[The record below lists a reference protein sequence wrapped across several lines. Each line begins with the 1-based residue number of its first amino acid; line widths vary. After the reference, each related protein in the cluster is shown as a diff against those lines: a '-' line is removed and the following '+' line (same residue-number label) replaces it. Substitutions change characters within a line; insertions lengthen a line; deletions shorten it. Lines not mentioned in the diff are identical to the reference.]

1 MSNVG
6 STNVSFVGL
15 TNNSLTSALVELETA
30 PQRVRDLAS
39 WLLNQAALAANRL
52 VSEGLSA
59 VGAHRSHYTVL
70 AALDEFGPAS
80 QAALARRCGIDR
92 SDMVALVNVLSRD
105 GLVGRRPDVA
115 DRRRNVV
122 TITAAGQRRLRALE
136 TVLARLQDALLA
148 PLSAPERDQL
158 VTMLRRVVDHHGA
171 T

>member
-1 MSNVG
+1 
-6 STNVSFVGL
+6 
-15 TNNSLTSALVELETA
+15 
-30 PQRVRDLAS
+30 
-39 WLLNQAALAANRL
+39 
-52 VSEGLSA
+52 
-59 VGAHRSHYTVL
+59 
-70 AALDEFGPAS
+70 
-80 QAALARRCGIDR
+80 
-92 SDMVALVNVLSRD
+92 VLSRD

>member
-1 MSNVG
+1 
-6 STNVSFVGL
+6 
-15 TNNSLTSALVELETA
+15 
-30 PQRVRDLAS
+30 
-39 WLLNQAALAANRL
+39 
-52 VSEGLSA
+52 
-59 VGAHRSHYTVL
+59 
-70 AALDEFGPAS
+70 
-80 QAALARRCGIDR
+80 
-92 SDMVALVNVLSRD
+92 MVALVNVLSRD

-122 TITAAGQRRLRALE
+122 TITAAGRRRLRALE